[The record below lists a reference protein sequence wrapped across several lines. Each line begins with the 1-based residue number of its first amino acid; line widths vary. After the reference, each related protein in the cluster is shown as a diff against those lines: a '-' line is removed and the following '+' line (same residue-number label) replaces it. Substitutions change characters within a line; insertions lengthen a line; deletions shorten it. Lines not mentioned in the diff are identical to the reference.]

1 MRLIKYAVM
10 SAALFLP
17 LADVGYA
24 DVIGK
29 ITVTGESTV
38 LVAPDMATISLG
50 VTTNGDTA
58 AAAMRAN
65 SDAMTVVTER
75 LKAAGLASEDLQTS
89 NLSLSPTWSN
99 SSSGASVVAGYTAN
113 NMLTVRVRDLA
124 LLGGLLDASVSDG
137 ANALN
142 GLNFDVAE
150 PRPVQD
156 QARKA
161 AVEDARARASLLAEA
176 AGGTLGAV
184 IEMVEGQ
191 VYNAGPQMFRA
202 DSAKA
207 GAVPVEA
214 GQIGLTAAVTVT
226 FALED

>member
-1 MRLIKYAVM
+1 MRLIKSLMV

-17 LADVGYA
+17 LTEAGFA
-24 DVIGK
+24 EVIGK

-50 VTTNGDTA
+50 VTTNGATA

-65 SDAMTVVTER
+65 SEAMALVSQR
-75 LKAAGLASEDLQTS
+75 LKAAGLAPEDLQTS
-89 NLSLSPTWSN
+89 NLSLNPNWTN
-99 SSSGASVVAGYTAN
+99 NASGASEVSGYVAS

-124 LLGGLLDASVSDG
+124 QLGGLLDAAISDG

-142 GLNFDVAE
+142 GLSFDVAA
-150 PRPVQD
+150 PRPMQD
-156 QARKA
+156 QARKS
-161 AVEDARARASLLAEA
+161 AVEDARARALLLAQA
-176 AGGTLGAV
+176 AGAKLGAV
-184 IEMVEGQ
+184 TEIVEGQ

>member
-1 MRLIKYAVM
+1 
-10 SAALFLP
+10 
-17 LADVGYA
+17 
-24 DVIGK
+24 
-29 ITVTGESTV
+29 V
-38 LVAPDMATISLG
+38 LVAPDMATLSLG
-50 VTTNGDTA
+50 VTTNGATA

-65 SDAMTVVTER
+65 SEAMALVSQR
-75 LKAAGLASEDLQTS
+75 LKAAGLAPEDLQTS
-89 NLSLSPTWSN
+89 NLSLNPNWTN
-99 SSSGASVVAGYTAN
+99 NASGASEVSGYVAS

-124 LLGGLLDASVSDG
+124 QLGGLLDAAISDG

-142 GLNFDVAE
+142 GLSFDVAA

-156 QARKA
+156 QARKS
-161 AVEDARARASLLAEA
+161 AVEDARARALLLAQA
-176 AGGTLGAV
+176 AGAKLGAV
-184 IEMVEGQ
+184 TEIVEGQ